1 MPVLIDEVIVE
12 IQDGVTEAAEQQA
25 VAQQTPLAPAEI
37 ELAQMLEQI
46 RRRQERLLI
55 D

>member
-12 IQDGVTEAAEQQA
+12 IQDGVTEPAEQQA
-25 VAQQTPLAPAEI
+25 SAQQTPLSPTEI
-37 ELAQMLEQI
+37 ELAQMLELI
-46 RRRQERLLI
+46 RQRQDRLKI